1 MRPVKLSHIKVSL
14 IHKNINRT
22 RYTVLDKCTLHQS
35 CMNAK
40 GPIKTMWGKITPLLS
55 LNYTIKLQ
63 PWQQASS
70 SGWDPCFRTPRSQIK
85 WRSMV
90 MQQLGTIWCRGTNY
104 ISNIL
109 TSEGRMKSSPPP
121 CDWRRPRL
129 VGESLP
135 VVTACHPR
143 ENGVLAWMVY
153 AVIGLWL
160 SGPGLQDREAVVS
173 VISSTWMLV
182 GGPGGPDRWHNQAGK
197 RKRKIE
203 IERQMEEGAR
213 GREEM

>member
-35 CMNAK
+35 CVNAK
-40 GPIKTMWGKITPLLS
+40 GPIKRMWGKITPLLS

-90 MQQLGTIWCRGTNY
+90 MLQLGTIWCRGTNY

-109 TSEGRMKSSPPP
+109 TSEGRMKSGPP
-121 CDWRRPRL
+121 L
-129 VGESLP
+129 
-135 VVTACHPR
+135 H
-143 ENGVLAWMVY
+143 
-153 AVIGLWL
+153 VIGGGHGWLERAYLWWQPATRGKMV
-160 SGPGLQDREAVVS
+160 SWPG
-173 VISSTWMLV
+173 WCM
-182 GGPGGPDRWHNQAGK
+182 P
-197 RKRKIE
+197 
-203 IERQMEEGAR
+203 
-213 GREEM
+213 

>member
-1 MRPVKLSHIKVSL
+1 MPRAPLKRI
-14 IHKNINRT
+14 
-22 RYTVLDKCTLHQS
+22 
-35 CMNAK
+35 
-40 GPIKTMWGKITPLLS
+40 WGKIMPVLS
-55 LNYTIKLQ
+55 LNYNIKLQ

-90 MQQLGTIWCRGTNY
+90 MLRLRTIWCWDKNY

-109 TSEGRMKSSPPP
+109 TGEAEWRVTPPTR
-121 CDWRRPRL
+121 DWRKPRL
-129 VGESLP
+129 DGESLP

-182 GGPGGPDRWHNQAGK
+182 GGPGGPDRWHSQAGK
-197 RKRKIE
+197 RKDRETDGGK
-203 IERQMEEGAR
+203 GGK
-213 GREEM
+213 GREGEEM

>member
-1 MRPVKLSHIKVSL
+1 MLRAPLK
-14 IHKNINRT
+14 R
-22 RYTVLDKCTLHQS
+22 
-35 CMNAK
+35 
-40 GPIKTMWGKITPLLS
+40 MWGQITPVLP
-55 LNYTIKLQ
+55 LNCTIKLQ

-70 SGWDPCFRTPRSQIK
+70 SGRDPCFRIPRSPIK

-90 MQQLGTIWCRGTNY
+90 TLQLRTMWCWGKKWHLQYSHRR
-104 ISNIL
+104 
-109 TSEGRMKSSPPP
+109 GRMKSGPPP
-121 CDWRRPRL
+121 CDWRTPRL

-173 VISSTWMLV
+173 LISSTWMLV
-182 GGPGGPDRWHNQAGK
+182 GGPGGPDRWHRHRQERRETDRETDGGGKKRREGGRVVLCMLIWKRRKYNGECGAGFSTY
-197 RKRKIE
+197 
-203 IERQMEEGAR
+203 G
-213 GREEM
+213 

>member
-1 MRPVKLSHIKVSL
+1 MLRAPLK
-14 IHKNINRT
+14 R
-22 RYTVLDKCTLHQS
+22 
-35 CMNAK
+35 
-40 GPIKTMWGKITPLLS
+40 MWGKITPVLS
-55 LNYTIKLQ
+55 LNYTIKLR

-70 SGWDPCFRTPRSQIK
+70 SEWDLCFRTPRSQIK
-85 WRSMV
+85 RWSVV
-90 MQQLGTIWCRGTNY
+90 MLWLCTIWCWGKNY

-109 TSEGRMKSSPPP
+109 AGQAEWRAATAP

-129 VGESLP
+129 AGESLP

-143 ENGVLAWMVY
+143 EKGVLAWMVY

-182 GGPGGPDRWHNQAGK
+182 GGPGGPDRWRGQAGK
-197 RKRKIE
+197 
-203 IERQMEEGAR
+203 
-213 GREEM
+213 GREG

>member
-35 CMNAK
+35 CVNAK
-40 GPIKTMWGKITPLLS
+40 GPIKRMWGKITPLLS
-55 LNYTIKLQ
+55 LDYTIKLQ

-90 MQQLGTIWCRGTNY
+90 MLQLGTIWCRGTNY

-109 TSEGRMKSSPPP
+109 TSEGRMKSGPPSMWLEEATAG
-121 CDWRRPRL
+121 WREL
-129 VGESLP
+129 TCGDSLP
-135 VVTACHPR
+135 PEGKWC
-143 ENGVLAWMVY
+143 
-153 AVIGLWL
+153 
-160 SGPGLQDREAVVS
+160 PGLDGVCRNWT
-173 VISSTWMLV
+173 VIIRTGPPGQRGCGISDFFYMDAG
-182 GGPGGPDRWHNQAGK
+182 GGP
-197 RKRKIE
+197 
-203 IERQMEEGAR
+203 R
-213 GREEM
+213 GTW

>member
-1 MRPVKLSHIKVSL
+1 ML
-14 IHKNINRT
+14 
-22 RYTVLDKCTLHQS
+22 
-35 CMNAK
+35 
-40 GPIKTMWGKITPLLS
+40 
-55 LNYTIKLQ
+55 
-63 PWQQASS
+63 
-70 SGWDPCFRTPRSQIK
+70 
-85 WRSMV
+85 
-90 MQQLGTIWCRGTNY
+90 QLGTIWCWGTNY

-109 TSEGRMKSSPPP
+109 TSEAGWRAAAPPP

-197 RKRKIE
+197 EEEKDRDREADGGRSKEGRRKCKS
-203 IERQMEEGAR
+203 
-213 GREEM
+213 GRDGKMVEKSSGGF